1 MDIQTKVEPIHP
13 VSATDKTEGAETN
26 RDKPSI
32 DNHLLKPISTPMVTV
47 TEIPSENEDGT
58 SQTRVVENAN
68 EDPAISKIASLTPSG
83 PPETHQQF
91 SMQEFK
97 RSFYHHWIKDRSVEK
112 SDPYGFSSANASRSQ
127 SRSPSPNGCSYSEA
141 MARRGSIGGTTG

>member
-1 MDIQTKVEPIHP
+1 MNIQNKVEPMHP
-13 VSATDKTEGAETN
+13 VSTVGTTEGAESSRN
-26 RDKPSI
+26 QPSI
-32 DNHLLKPISTPMVTV
+32 NTHLPKPIPTPLVTV
-47 TEIPSENEDGT
+47 TEIPPENEDGAG
-58 SQTRVVENAN
+58 QTRVLENAN